1 MAEVVSFE
9 TDNDAELGAFM
20 NTVSTSSSS
29 LGSSQDLSHPEQA
42 SSTKSEDLALD
53 QSSCE
58 SRKISEG
65 QDRICLICGDKA
77 NGVHYNVLSCEGCKS
92 FFLRNIKQKTEFEC
106 AQGGKCDMDLYTRR
120 HCPACRMKRCLEC
133 GMNIERVWDRK
144 RLQTRKPLV
153 RMKRKKKRP
162 QSPPVV
168 SQSHTLTSPVSLSH
182 DQSQLLDRL
191 EKGYYASTDLFR
203 NITRGIPEKFVN
215 FWTQATSVSQ
225 TPSIGGDSVSQSAS
239 KQAVESIPACENE
252 VSSMPDPS
260 SMEINMKGT
269 CLPSIHK
276 VTEYLTKGCAP
287 SSGNGNKT
295 VKLPEHCEPVH
306 KEMLHLAMDMFAT
319 VVKQTIHFA
328 KNIPG
333 FTDLTCDDQAVLI
346 KSSIV
351 DALLLRCT
359 ESFEL
364 EKGYLENPFNGDKF
378 DIHMMYYM
386 GFSALPEPAFQFM
399 RATKAC
405 GLNKAE
411 FALLTAAAII
421 APDRSDLKNRELA
434 ERMQTL
440 LISTLYSA
448 TKHFHPD
455 KPLLFANLMSKLTTL
470 RDMSVLHLSE
480 LMEVKVRETDLS
492 PLVVELFGLD
502 S

>member
-1 MAEVVSFE
+1 MSDLVGF
-9 TDNDAELGAFM
+9 DNDDDSELGNFV
-20 NTVSTSSSS
+20 TSLSPSSSS
-29 LGSSQDLSHPEQA
+29 LGSSQDLSQSEQA
-42 SSTKSEDLALD
+42 SSSKIDDFILD
-53 QSSCE
+53 QSNPE
-58 SRKISEG
+58 SSKNLG

-92 FFLRNIKQKTEFEC
+92 FFLRNIKQKTEFVC

-133 GMNIERVWDRK
+133 GMNIERVWDPK

-162 QSPPVV
+162 RSPKVV
-168 SQSHTLTSPVSLSH
+168 SQSPQWNSPLAPLSV
-182 DQSQLLDRL
+182 DQSELLDRL
-191 EKGYYASTDLFR
+191 EKGYSASKDLFR

-215 FWTQATSVSQ
+215 YWTQASSVRHPNSITDDSKVEKNTQ
-225 TPSIGGDSVSQSAS
+225 ETLEPSPKKED
-239 KQAVESIPACENE
+239 E
-252 VSSMPDPS
+252 VITTTPDPS
-260 SMEINMKGT
+260 ENHKGGTT

-276 VTEYLTKGCAP
+276 VTEYLTKGCA
-287 SSGNGNKT
+287 SGGNSNKDI
-295 VKLPEHCEPVH
+295 KLPEHCEPVH

-378 DIHMMYYM
+378 DINMMYYM

-399 RATKAC
+399 RSTKAC

-421 APDRSDLKNRELA
+421 APDRSDLKNRDLA
-434 ERMQTL
+434 ESMQTL

-480 LMEVKVRETDLS
+480 LMEVQVRETDLS

>member
-1 MAEVVSFE
+1 MEKSPGDVALSPA
-9 TDNDAELGAFM
+9 D
-20 NTVSTSSSS
+20 SSVGSS
-29 LGSSQDLSHPEQA
+29 AGSSQDFPCTSDSALLA
-42 SSTKSEDLALD
+42 KNEDSNTSADNLLD
-53 QSSCE
+53 SDG
-58 SRKISEG
+58 KLISG
-65 QDRICLICGDKA
+65 DRICLICGDKA

-92 FFLRNIKQKTEFEC
+92 FFLRNIKQKTVFEC

-144 RLQTRKPLV
+144 RLSTRKPLV
-153 RMKRKKKRP
+153 RIKRKKKKP
-162 QSPPVV
+162 ASPETV
-168 SQSHTLTSPVSLSH
+168 SPSSSWSLPPIFLSS
-182 DQSQLLDRL
+182 DQVQLLDRL

-215 FWTQATSVSQ
+215 YWTQATSVNHATTANMETGVQ
-225 TPSIGGDSVSQSAS
+225 GSVENV
-239 KQAVESIPACENE
+239 VESEE
-252 VSSMPDPS
+252 TVQ
-260 SMEINMKGT
+260 GT
-269 CLPSIHK
+269 RTSAAAGTGTSNKTNTCVPSIHK
-276 VTEYLTKGCAP
+276 VTEYLTKGYSGG
-287 SSGNGNKT
+287 SSNKN

-328 KNIPG
+328 KSIPG
-333 FTDLTCDDQAVLI
+333 FTELTCDDQAVLI

-378 DIHMMYYM
+378 DINMMYYM
-386 GFSALPEPAFQFM
+386 GFSALPEPAFEFM

-405 GLNKAE
+405 GLSKAE
-411 FALLTAAAII
+411 FALLTAVAII

-434 ERMQTL
+434 EQMQTL

-448 TKHFHPD
+448 TKHYHPD